1 MLNIKNV
8 MIVYIYDIIA
18 SCIFENVGKCHLKMI
33 TYAVL
38 FKASAMCYIPV
49 LKTAEFKL

>member
-1 MLNIKNV
+1 
-8 MIVYIYDIIA
+8 
-18 SCIFENVGKCHLKMI
+18 MI